1 MIRKTALLAS
11 VATLFI
17 AAPAL
22 AQEAPADAMTAP
34 APAGVPQSQSTPTA
48 STSAEATAEATAEPQ
63 ALRLTAG
70 SNVTSSDGIVLGQ
83 LQGAQT
89 NASGEQELTVKGSD
103 GQIRAVPLNGLRQE
117 GEGVVVGWSQAEFN
131 AATPMTPDA
140 SDNASNVSGE
150 AAEPT
155 AAPTTPSDP
164 AAMPST
170 PDMSTSTTP
179 ETSDEPMT
187 EEPQS

>member
-1 MIRKTALLAS
+1 MIRKTALLAT

-22 AQEAPADAMTAP
+22 AQEEPAEAMT
-34 APAGVPQSQSTPTA
+34 TP
-48 STSAEATAEATAEPQ
+48 AEATAPAMPETAAPAATPAPQ
-63 ALRLTAG
+63 AALSLTAG

-89 NASGEQELTVKGSD
+89 NASGDQELTVKGTD

-117 GEGVVVGWSQAEFN
+117 GEGVVVGWSQAEFK

-140 SDNASNVSGE
+140 SDNASNVAGE
-150 AAEPT
+150 ADEPT

-164 AAMPST
+164 AAEPST